1 MVEKIMAEEYGISES
16 ISEMEDRELSSGE
29 TKELEREQLDF
40 NSIFEE
46 YEDEEDADLKIW
58 NLYLEDIRLME
69 IRQNFSL
76 IKWQNLNMFPHIN
89 M

>member
-1 MVEKIMAEEYGISES
+1 MVEKIMTEEYD

-46 YEDEEDADLKIW
+46 I
-58 NLYLEDIRLME
+58 
-69 IRQNFSL
+69 
-76 IKWQNLNMFPHIN
+76 
-89 M
+89 

>member
-1 MVEKIMAEEYGISES
+1 MVEKIMEEEYGISES

-58 NLYLEDIRLME
+58 NLYLEDNQIDRNQAKL
-69 IRQNFSL
+69 F
-76 IKWQNLNMFPHIN
+76 FAYPF
-89 M
+89 

>member
-1 MVEKIMAEEYGISES
+1 MTEEYD

-46 YEDEEDADLKIW
+46 I
-58 NLYLEDIRLME
+58 
-69 IRQNFSL
+69 
-76 IKWQNLNMFPHIN
+76 
-89 M
+89 